1 MSWVNADGSDAVGEA
16 YTSKAITT
24 ATTTVVKSGPGRVGY
39 ITILGGTAG
48 AITVYD
54 NTAASGTV
62 IVPTFTPGAVTVP
75 VTIVLEVAFAVGLTI
90 VTAAATILQVSY
102 S

>member
-1 MSWVNADGSDAVGEA
+1 MAWVNADGSDAVGEA
-16 YTSKAITT
+16 YKGASITT
-24 ATTTVVKSGPGRVGY
+24 AATTVVKSGAGKVAY
-39 ITILGGTAG
+39 LNILGGTLG

-62 IVPTFTPGAVTVP
+62 LVPTFTPTGTACL
-75 VTIVLEVAFAVGLTI
+75 ILEVTFSVGLTI
-90 VTAAATILQVSY
+90 VTAAATVLQVSY